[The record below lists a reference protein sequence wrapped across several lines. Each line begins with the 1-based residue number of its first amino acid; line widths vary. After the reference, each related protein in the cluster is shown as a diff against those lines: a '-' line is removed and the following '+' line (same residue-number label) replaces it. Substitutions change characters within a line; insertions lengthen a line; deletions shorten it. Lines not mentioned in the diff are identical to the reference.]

1 MNPEETVIEVNGAF
15 LRFRI
20 SSENVD
26 NIKEY
31 FIKFVK
37 RKLRFREFYALKN
50 VSLEIKRGE
59 SWGIIGRNG
68 AGKSTL
74 LRVICNILSPQSGS
88 VEVRGTISPMLELGA
103 GFDSDL
109 TAVENIFLEGAL
121 LGRSK
126 EFMKE
131 HFNEIIEFA
140 ELQNFLDMP
149 VKNYSSGMRARLAFG
164 IATAVKPE
172 ILIVDEVLAV
182 GDAAFRRKCEER
194 MQEML
199 QGNVTLLLVSHSS
212 GAVEKLC
219 EKALWLRDGE
229 VAMVG
234 NSKEVCAAYED
245 YYK

>member
-1 MNPEETVIEVNGAF
+1 LNPEETVVNVQNVS

-20 SSENVD
+20 STDNVD

-50 VSLEIKRGE
+50 VSLEIKKGE

-74 LRVICNILSPQSGS
+74 LRVICNILSPQTGS
-88 VEVRGTISPMLELGA
+88 VDVTGSISPMLELGA
-103 GFDSDL
+103 GFDADL
-109 TAVENIFLEGAL
+109 TAGENIYLEGAL

-126 EFMKE
+126 EYMKN
-131 HFNEIIEFA
+131 HFDEIIEFA
-140 ELQNFLDMP
+140 ELSNFLDMP
-149 VKNYSSGMRARLAFG
+149 VKSYSSGMKARLAFG
-164 IATAVKPE
+164 IATAVRPE

-194 MQEML
+194 MQKML
-199 QGNVTLLLVSHSS
+199 QGAVTLLLVSHSS
-212 GAVEKLC
+212 GAIEKLC

-229 VAMVG
+229 VAMAG
-234 NSKEVCAAYED
+234 NAKEVCAAYQD